1 MFGNQITERKGLD
14 LTIPHNNTTKKKL
27 IFKILFITLVIISS
41 GIFLY
46 SSTTAITSYF
56 CYDKQQLTN
65 LISNI
70 PAKIDID
77 VPLSIEQ
84 TNVDINVAVRELIDK
99 KNVES
104 IGLEYIIKREDKKG
118 DNTDDNNKDDNN
130 NDDSKKKSKPIYDQP
145 GMRFVFALFA
155 FVFLN
160 MIAICIHHI
169 YMKITNAANAY
180 KTVDDEISPF

>member
-1 MFGNQITERKGLD
+1 MIWRSHIITQLRR
-14 LTIPHNNTTKKKL
+14 NW
-27 IFKILFITLVIISS
+27 FSTLVIISS